1 MDSLEK
7 VRINKELRD
16 SASIGNYAGVK
27 KALEKGADVDAGD
40 CFGTTAL
47 MKAVDSTL
55 GDSDHIIAIV
65 KLLIEKGADVNAR
78 NNLTNNSLCLII
90 QKPWWYAHHV
100 DLIEILVKN
109 GADVFYAVDR
119 SMETSLGLKGERRK
133 EWVRHVKVVLEK
145 KGLAGLKQEIRKM
158 AEKEKDPVKRLE
170 LRIKLMKIYKKF
182 VSMLSRKSEIRDLK
196 TVKPPGRDVR
206 RWRTGVKRIRNG

>member
-7 VRINKELRD
+7 VRINKKLRD
-16 SASIGNYAGVK
+16 SASIGDYRGVK
-27 KALEKGADVDAGD
+27 KALDNGADVDDRD

-47 MKAVDSTL
+47 MNAVDSKL
-55 GDSDHIIAIV
+55 GHPEQLIATIE
-65 KLLIEKGADVNAR
+65 LLIEKGADVNAR
-78 NNLTNNSLCLII
+78 NNLTNDSLCLII

-119 SMETSLGLKGERRK
+119 SMETALALKGERRK

-145 KGLAGLKQEIRKM
+145 KSLRGLKQEIRKM

-182 VSMLSRKSEIRDLK
+182 VSMLSRKSEIGNLK
-196 TVKPPGRDVR
+196 TVKPPRRDAR
-206 RWRTGVKRIRNG
+206 KWRTGVKRVRNG